1 MKTAN
6 HDAIDF
12 ALKDTP
18 EPDCPPEPPTPLNLP
33 QPIILPSLPHSN
45 SSSPLLS
52 NLQLPNEN
60 QPPFNRMYDPPP
72 PPLDLY
78 SPPTIKNIS
87 DISRYT
93 PQAHSTKNIKLTHK
107 HTTYEHPI
115 ITII

>member
-6 HDAIDF
+6 QDAIDF
-12 ALKDTP
+12 AVKDTP

-60 QPPFNRMYDPPP
+60 QHNN
-72 PPLDLY
+72 Y
-78 SPPTIKNIS
+78 S
-87 DISRYT
+87 
-93 PQAHSTKNIKLTHK
+93 
-107 HTTYEHPI
+107 I